1 MYYIKP
7 EKGGCVSFVCKRLR
21 DFRGKE
27 GSRHHVRKRK
37 NIEMLDYI
45 PIYEVADKALH
56 LLKQLEFWQNL
67 LEDWPADAE
76 HIVLE
81 SPVDA
86 KHIVLESKEDADE
99 NN

>member
-1 MYYIKP
+1 MKLA
-7 EKGGCVSFVCKRLR
+7 F
-21 DFRGKE
+21 F
-27 GSRHHVRKRK
+27 GSWRTTMSEEWKLTK
-37 NIEMLDYI
+37 K
-45 PIYEVADKALH
+45 EVADKALH

-86 KHIVLESKEDADE
+86 KHIVLESKENADE